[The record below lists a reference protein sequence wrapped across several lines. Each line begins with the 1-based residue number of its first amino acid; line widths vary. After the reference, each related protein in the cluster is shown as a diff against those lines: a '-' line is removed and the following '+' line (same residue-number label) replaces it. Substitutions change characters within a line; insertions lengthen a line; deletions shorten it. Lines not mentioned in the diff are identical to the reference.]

1 MSDPGLAVVALVIL
15 VGLVGVLVPV
25 LPGALLVLAAILV
38 WALEMGTTT
47 AWLTLGAAAAFIA
60 VAQVVKYVLPGR
72 RMRDHGV
79 PRSTLLVAAITGI
92 VGFFVIPV
100 LGLFLGFIG
109 GAFVAER
116 RRLGSREKAWPSA
129 KLALKAV
136 GLSILIELAGVLLA
150 AGTWLIAA
158 LMLR

>member
-1 MSDPGLAVVALVIL
+1 MNDAGLAVVALVIL

-25 LPGALLVLAAILV
+25 MPGALLVLAAILV

-72 RMRDHGV
+72 RMHDHGV
-79 PRSTLLVAAITGI
+79 PRSTLLVAAISGI

-116 RRLGSREKAWPSA
+116 RRLGSRKKAWPSA

-136 GLSILIELAGVLLA
+136 GLSILIELVGVLLA